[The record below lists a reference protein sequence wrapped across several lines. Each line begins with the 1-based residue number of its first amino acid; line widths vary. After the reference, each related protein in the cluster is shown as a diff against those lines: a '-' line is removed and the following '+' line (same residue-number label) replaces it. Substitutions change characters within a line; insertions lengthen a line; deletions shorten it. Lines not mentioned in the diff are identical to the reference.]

1 MSWIRRHLVSLILY
15 GIALIGAGL
24 IAYPTFSDWW
34 NGFHQSRA
42 VASYASAVSDMNT
55 ETYDELFAQ
64 AEDYNKKLSETGTVW
79 IMDDE
84 QLEEYNSLLRV
95 DDSGVMGYI
104 NIPKINIMLPVYH
117 GIDEAVLQ
125 VAIGHLEGTS
135 LPTGGG
141 STHCVVS
148 GHRGL
153 PSARLFTDLDKLVVG
168 DTWTVNVLN
177 RTLTY
182 EVDAIHIVEPTD
194 LSLLAIEEGKDLF
207 TLVTCTPY
215 GINTHRLLVRGHR
228 VENAQGDAEVVADAL
243 QIDTGYTAIFMGVP
257 VLLVLFLWAM
267 TSTGRRRRRARRTR
281 RTVRQR

>member
-15 GIALIGAGL
+15 GIALIGAAL

-34 NGFHQSRA
+34 NSFHQSRA
-42 VASYASAVSDMNT
+42 VASYADAVSDMNT
-55 ETYDELFAQ
+55 EAYDELFAK
-64 AEDYNKKLSETGTVW
+64 AEDYNKKLSETGVLW
-79 IMDDE
+79 VMDDE
-84 QLEEYNSLLRV
+84 QLEEYNEKLRV
-95 DDSGVMGYI
+95 DDTGIMGYI
-104 NIPKINIMLPVYH
+104 NIPKINILLPIYH
-117 GIDEAVLQ
+117 GIEEQVLQ

-135 LPTGGG
+135 LPTGGE

-153 PSARLFTDLDKLVVG
+153 PSARLFTDLDKLVAG

-182 EVDAIHIVEPTD
+182 EVDQIHIVEPTD
-194 LSLLAIEEGKDLF
+194 LSMLAIEEGKDLF

-243 QIDTGYTAIFMGVP
+243 QIDTGYTSIFMGVP
-257 VLLVLFLWAM
+257 VLLVLFIWAM
-267 TSTGRRRRRARRTR
+267 TSTGRRRRRARRAR
-281 RTVRQR
+281 RSASRR